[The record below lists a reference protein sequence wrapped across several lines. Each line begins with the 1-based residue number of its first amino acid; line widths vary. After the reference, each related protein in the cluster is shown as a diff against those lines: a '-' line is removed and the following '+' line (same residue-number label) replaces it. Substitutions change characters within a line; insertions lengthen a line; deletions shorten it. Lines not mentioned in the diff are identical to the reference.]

1 MIKTNTCFSLHELD
15 QNFELGI
22 VKIEHFE
29 QEYVNIIERHSGATK
44 TTVCRMVHLQKQHMK
59 TLVVIL
65 AKKLKQD
72 SQMITTKLH
81 EKLQTQ
87 LAQKFK

>member
-22 VKIEHFE
+22 VKMEHFE
-29 QEYVNIIERHSGATK
+29 QDVNIIERHSGATK
-44 TTVCRMVHLQKQHMK
+44 MRVCHMVHLQKQHMN

-65 AKKLKQD
+65 AKK
-72 SQMITTKLH
+72 
-81 EKLQTQ
+81 
-87 LAQKFK
+87 

>member
-22 VKIEHFE
+22 VKMEHFE
-29 QEYVNIIERHSGATK
+29 QEHVNIIERHSGATK
-44 TTVCRMVHLQKQHMK
+44 MRVCHMVHLQKQHMK

-65 AKKLKQD
+65 AKK
-72 SQMITTKLH
+72 
-81 EKLQTQ
+81 
-87 LAQKFK
+87 